1 MDPHPFE
8 RAAAPTVSVTQT
20 AVVQQHLGKVFG
32 AKTTIIASFED
43 TCLLFLQTFENEKM
57 CGIFEWLDIAIWVVK
72 VHTDELIIKRVVSSL
87 QSQLLTNMVN
97 NQISSRRVRFSTCA
111 QMCFFINMRDLL
123 AAGLARRVGS
133 LISGA
138 SGF

>member
-8 RAAAPTVSVTQT
+8 REAAPTVSVTQT

-32 AKTTIIASFED
+32 TKSTTIASFED

-57 CGIFEWLDIAIWVVK
+57 CGIFEWLDIAKWVVK

-87 QSQLLTNMVN
+87 QSPQLANMVN
-97 NQISSRRVRFSTCA
+97 NQISPRLARSSTCA
-111 QMCFFINMRDLL
+111 HRCFFGTMTRLKTTWKC
-123 AAGLARRVGS
+123 
-133 LISGA
+133 
-138 SGF
+138 F